1 MAPSELSATSELQS
15 LRNALARYKAK
26 EDFLRNVSKKTSH
39 LTGEAFLCAIV
50 QEVALGLNVPDVLIA
65 ENNGQQLRTVAL
77 WKEGTLYTDCPL
89 SWSELPCFYT
99 PKDNEGICRFVCEKR
114 QTTPCPLVQQQ
125 GLGIPLHNHALEVI
139 GYFCIADHDPLEY
152 IEDLIDL
159 LKILASRIAAELEHR
174 QTNRSLQALNQELEQ
189 RVLERTQALHTSEQK
204 YRTLFEENQDA
215 VMLLHHERFLDCNRA
230 TLQLFGCETKEQF
243 HGKRPSDFSPPNQSC
258 GTPTQ
263 QRAQHELRIAFQQGK
278 HRFEW
283 LHQRLDGTIFPA
295 EVWLTA
301 IPSQI
306 PAQIIAVVRDISA
319 QKQAEEQRNR
329 HIAAIESAADGIALF
344 EKNQYTYANKAYCQL
359 FGYKDASELLG
370 HDWKITYPPEE
381 RERLPKEAGP
391 SLRQEG
397 FWHGES
403 IGLRANQET
412 FPLGMSINFTKN
424 GEAICVCRDIS
435 KQKENQEK
443 LHRLNEQL
451 QRANED
457 LDQATRHKDEFLANM
472 SHELRTP
479 LNVILGMSEGLQE
492 GIFGPISKEHLQAL
506 RTIERSG
513 RHLLELINDI
523 LDLAKIEAG
532 RLSLQEAPVPVHYL
546 CETSLS
552 FVRQMAQQKNIALTH
567 SIQQG
572 IHEMILDERRMRQ
585 VLLNLLNNAV
595 KFTPE
600 HGKVELNIFVQTQ
613 ENNERYVCFSVSD
626 TGIGLKSED
635 LGRLFQSFVQIDS
648 RLNRQHQGTGLGLAL
663 VKRIVDLHGGVVQ
676 AESVVGQGSRFTACL
691 PAKRLLRSLTTT
703 SGLLKTVRLNADATT
718 AKHSDESPPLL
729 LLVEDNEANTNTVSR
744 YLESRGYQVISA
756 SNGIEA
762 LQSLEKH
769 TPALILMD
777 IQMPVMD
784 GLEAIR
790 HIRLQQRW
798 ASIPIVA
805 LTALTMPGDRER
817 CLTVGATEY
826 LAKPFRLKHLRDVI
840 QKMLKQAP
848 GEK

>member
-1 MAPSELSATSELQS
+1 MNRTAKSKKHSSTHDNPPSAPSAASKTPPPTAPSDPSESSERQPSTPASHPSTTSEIQA
-15 LRNALARYKAK
+15 LRDALARYKVK

-50 QEVALGLNVPDVLIA
+50 QEVALGLDIPDVLIA
-65 ENNGQQLRTVAL
+65 EKNGPQLRTVAL
-77 WKEGTLYTDCPL
+77 WKAGTLYTDCPL
-89 SWSELPCFYT
+89 PWSELPCFYT
-99 PKDNEGICRFVCEKR
+99 PKDDEGICRFVCEKR

-125 GLGIPLHNHALEVI
+125 GLGIPLHNHSLEVI
-139 GYFCIADHDPLEY
+139 GYFCVADHDPLEY

-215 VMLLHHERFLDCNRA
+215 VMLLHNEHFLDCNRA

-243 HGKRPSDFSPPNQSC
+243 HGKRPADFSPSHQSC
-258 GTPTQ
+258 GTPTP
-263 QRAQHELRIAFQQGK
+263 QRAQHELSIAFQQGK

-319 QKQAEEQRNR
+319 QKQAEEQRNQ
-329 HIAAIESAADGIALF
+329 H
-344 EKNQYTYANKAYCQL
+344 
-359 FGYKDASELLG
+359 
-370 HDWKITYPPEE
+370 
-381 RERLPKEAGP
+381 
-391 SLRQEG
+391 
-397 FWHGES
+397 
-403 IGLRANQET
+403 
-412 FPLGMSINFTKN
+412 
-424 GEAICVCRDIS
+424 
-435 KQKENQEK
+435 
-443 LHRLNEQL
+443 NEQL
-451 QRANED
+451 QRANEE

-492 GIFGPISKEHLQAL
+492 GIFGPLSKEHLQAL

-572 IHEMILDERRMRQ
+572 VHEMILDERRMRQ

-600 HGKVELNIFVQTQ
+600 HGKVELSVFLQTQ

-663 VKRIVDLHGGVVQ
+663 VKRIVDLHGGIVQ

-703 SGLLKTVRLNADATT
+703 SGLLKTVRLNADVTKATP
-718 AKHSDESPPLL
+718 SDESAPPLL

-744 YLESRGYQVISA
+744 YLESRGYQVLSA

-817 CLTVGATEY
+817 CLAVGATEY

-840 QKMLKQAP
+840 QKMLKQASS
-848 GEK
+848 EK